1 VKGNKRHP
9 NVEDHVVIYPHAT
22 VLGGRTTIGARST
35 IGANVFLRESV
46 PPDSFVTNAG
56 EELNLINKVTGEAVE
71 PVGEAADS

>member
-22 VLGGRTTIGARST
+22 VLGGKTTIGARST

-46 PPDSFVTNAG
+46 PADSFVTNEG
-56 EELNLINKVTGEAVE
+56 EKLNLINKVTGEPVAPIGE
-71 PVGEAADS
+71 PADA